1 LLTSTTMWASSV
13 PSRKDSVLI
22 ELEDLNLEGRDDIFL
37 KLGLARAL
45 LMGHE
50 DPFSEFAYLE
60 HLACW
65 NNFFEE
71 EPQKSG
77 PEDFMAGFKSMADDF
92 ISGKFLSLQD
102 SIPVNKNY
110 QPQNGAHRISLLL
123 AAKQLGMTTS
133 PASFQVLSRPDR
145 SWNFDFFR
153 RRGLSPAS
161 IRWGLL
167 EKSRAGRL
175 TTLIVWPRA
184 LGYLSE
190 IESVLDSEGLSS
202 RMSFDL
208 VLDRQQILGLVAHAY
223 WGEAWAK
230 GYGGLRSKA
239 VEAGFEG
246 GIRVTFL
253 PSLGASAA
261 RDLKERMR
269 SKWDGEFQGVHTSDG
284 PEDCHRLV
292 TLTTDE
298 DSLRFLRFIS
308 WSYVF
313 GKFSQL
319 LETARLNLGERKRM
333 LFAFSGSLIIALA
346 GGREPADTDFLIA
359 DSDDDILGWSNHRS
373 YLRRLGLDGDEI
385 VLNPAKHV
393 WFLGYRFIHPRV
405 YDYIC
410 SVRRERKDFASTALR
425 KAIVAS
431 LDGDHGRV
439 NPNFPF
445 PLKIKTVSSR
455 PKWLGWKIV
464 ALGFRVRNSSR
475 LMRKKLRK
483 NLLKIR
489 RILGRLLHR

>member
-1 LLTSTTMWASSV
+1 M
-13 PSRKDSVLI
+13 LI
-22 ELEDLNLEGRDDIFL
+22 ELDDLNLEGRDDIFL
-37 KLGLARAL
+37 KLGFARAL
-45 LMGHE
+45 LTGHE

-65 NNFFEE
+65 NHFSEE
-71 EPQKSG
+71 EPRKSG
-77 PEDFMAGFKSMADDF
+77 PEDFLAAFRAMADDLM
-92 ISGKFLSLQD
+92 SGNFLTLQD
-102 SIPVNKNY
+102 SIPVNENY

-123 AAKQLGMTTS
+123 AAKQLGIATS
-133 PASFQVLSRPDR
+133 PASFQVLPRLDR

-161 IRWGLL
+161 IRLGLL

-184 LGYLSE
+184 SGYMSE
-190 IESVLDSEGLSS
+190 IESVLDSEGLSN
-202 RMSFDL
+202 RLSFDL

-230 GYGGLRSKA
+230 GYGGLRSKS
-239 VEAGFEG
+239 VEAGLEG
-246 GIRVTFL
+246 GVRVTFL
-253 PSLGASAA
+253 PPLSGSTA
-261 RDLKERMR
+261 RHLKERMR
-269 SKWDGEFQGVHTSDG
+269 SKWEGKFQGVHTSDG

-292 TLTTDE
+292 TLTTDG

-313 GKFSQL
+313 GKFAQL
-319 LETARLNLGERKRM
+319 LETARLNLGGSRRPF
-333 LFAFSGSLIIALA
+333 FAFSGSLIIALA
-346 GGREPADTDFLIA
+346 GGREPADTDFVIA
-359 DSDDDILGWSNHRS
+359 DSDDGILEWSNHRS
-373 YLRRLGLDGDEI
+373 YLRGLGLDGDDI
-385 VLNPAKHV
+385 VLNPTKHV

-410 SVRRERKDFASTALR
+410 SVRRERKDFASTPLR

-431 LDGDHGRV
+431 LDGDHAVV

-445 PLKIKTVSSR
+445 PLTIEAFSSR

-464 ALGFRVRNSSR
+464 ALGFRVRDSSR
-475 LMRKKLRK
+475 LKRKKLRK
-483 NLLKIR
+483 IALKIR
-489 RILGRLLHR
+489 RILGRLLYR